1 MDGKG
6 KAAPGSTAANV
17 VSGSRERPAARLR
30 VPHSEAAAAGDRQQP
45 EPQPP
50 TGAVAGSKNPD
61 KAKRP
66 VKKQDSTPAKKRPE
80 GGPAAVPKA
89 TNEDQWKW
97 IKILTASRAWLALV
111 VTQIVAALY
120 FVFPLGSSS
129 SAHGLPAA
137 PLAPAPVGRYAE
149 DWSSLD
155 SRPLPAWYD
164 EAKIGL
170 FVHWGLFS
178 VPAFYSEWF
187 WWHWEMNRT
196 APYREFMARN
206 YPPGFSYA
214 DFAPRFKAQFFD
226 ADRWAELFK
235 KSGVRY
241 VVLTSKHHEGYT
253 LWPSKVSW
261 NWNAGDVGPRR
272 DLVGELARAIRK
284 KGGMRF
290 GLYYSLYEW
299 FNPLYQRDKA
309 ACWATDE
316 YVKAKVS
323 PELRDIVE
331 SYRPDVIWSD
341 GDWEAPDSYWK
352 SQQFLAWLYNE
363 SPVRESVVV
372 NDRWGKNTSGRHGD
386 VYTCEDH
393 YNPGKLVL
401 HKWENALPLDK
412 GDKKAGGA
420 FWGHRKN
427 LQLSDLL
434 SIEELIEELVST
446 VSCNGN
452 LLFNIGPASD
462 GTIPL
467 VFEER
472 LTQLGAWL
480 GVNGEAVYGSRPW
493 KHQKDTLAP
502 HVWYTSKAGEASTSV
517 TVYVFL
523 LKWPKGSKLSLGSL
537 RLARDAEITMLGVPN
552 VTLSASL
559 EKHDG
564 TAGGQ
569 ALVVTLPCLTPDMV
583 PTPWAWVLRVEGA
596 L

>member
-1 MDGKG
+1 MRVHHD
-6 KAAPGSTAANV
+6 V
-17 VSGSRERPAARLR
+17 VT
-30 VPHSEAAAAGDRQQP
+30 AAGDRQQP
-45 EPQPP
+45 RPQPLRD
-50 TGAVAGSKNPD
+50 AAEVSKSPHN
-61 KAKRP
+61 AKQPPRN
-66 VKKQDSTPAKKRPE
+66 QDATLAKTRPE
-80 GGPAAVPKA
+80 VGTTALLALPNAANA
-89 TNEDQWKW
+89 DQWQW
-97 IKILTASRAWLALV
+97 IKIVTASRVWLGLV
-111 VTQIVAALY
+111 VTQTVAALY
-120 FVFPLGSSS
+120 FVLTLRTSAR
-129 SAHGLPAA
+129 AHGLPAA
-137 PLAPAPVGRYAE
+137 PLAPAPIGRYEA

-155 SRPLPAWYD
+155 LRPLPAWYD
-164 EAKIGL
+164 EAKVGL
-170 FVHWGLFS
+170 FVHWGLYS

-187 WWHWEMNRT
+187 WWHWQMNGT
-196 APYREFMARN
+196 AAYLDFVARN

-261 NWNAGDVGPRR
+261 NWNAADVGPRR
-272 DLVGELARAIRK
+272 DLVGELACAVRK

-309 ACWATDE
+309 ACWSTDD

-331 SYRPDVIWSD
+331 TYRPDVIWSD
-341 GDWEAPDSYWK
+341 GDWEAPDTYWK

-372 NDRWGKNTSGRHGD
+372 NDRWGKNTSCLHGD
-386 VYTCEDH
+386 VYSCSDH
-393 YNPGKLVL
+393 YNPGKLVA

-412 GDKKAGGA
+412 GDKKVGA
-420 FWGHRKN
+420 IWGHRKN
-427 LQLSDLL
+427 VHLNDLL

-462 GTIPL
+462 GTIPV

-480 GVNGEAVYGSRPW
+480 SVNGEAVYGSRPW
-493 KHQKDTLAP
+493 KHQNDTLAP

-517 TVYVFL
+517 TVYAFL
-523 LKWPKGSKLSLGSL
+523 LKWPKGNKLSLGSL
-537 RLARDAEITMLGVPN
+537 RLAGDAEITMLGVPN

-559 EKHDG
+559 QKHDG
-564 TAGGQ
+564 AKGGQ
-569 ALVVTLPCLTPDMV
+569 ALVVTLPCLTPDVV